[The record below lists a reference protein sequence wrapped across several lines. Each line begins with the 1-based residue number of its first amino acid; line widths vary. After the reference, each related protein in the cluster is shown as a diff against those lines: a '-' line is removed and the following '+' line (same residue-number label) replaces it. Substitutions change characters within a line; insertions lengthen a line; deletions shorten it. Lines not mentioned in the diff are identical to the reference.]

1 MQKELYIM
9 YSTSKIDKMTL
20 NLDAPLNT
28 PVLYIVFKRLDM
40 VMQSFES
47 IRKAKPPKLY
57 IASDGPRKNNEEEI
71 IKVNS
76 VRKYI
81 TDNIDWECEVKTRFR
96 EINAGCNINVTSAI
110 RWFFENEES
119 GIVIEDDI
127 LPNRS
132 FFYFCEELLNY
143 YRDDERIMFVGGM
156 GNKDDAG
163 NEKDLEIAGNYH
175 FIKSFH
181 VWGWASWRR
190 AWNKFDLNCKYLDY
204 FLKENIIFKTVHN
217 AESLKRFLTMFK
229 ILYDSR
235 LNRDFNSISWDFS
248 VCYMMFINNG
258 LSILPNF
265 NLVSNIGHGH
275 QEGTYSQNEQY
286 FIEERR
292 EISEI
297 IHPKFIF
304 AEDDYNIELN
314 SLTTELENSRSTI
327 RQLQD
332 ALDKLLEA
340 YALIG
345 GKI

>member
-1 MQKELYIM
+1 M
-9 YSTSKIDKMTL
+9 DKNKSGNTIL
-20 NLDAPLNT
+20 NINAPLKT

-40 VMQSFES
+40 VMQSFEA

-57 IASDGPRKNNEEEI
+57 ISSDGPRENNEEEI
-71 IKVNS
+71 VKVNS

-81 TDNIDWECEVKTRFR
+81 MNNIDWKCDVKTRFR
-96 EINAGCNINVTSAI
+96 ERNAGCNINVTSAI
-110 RWFFENEES
+110 RWFFENEEL

-127 LPNRS
+127 LPNQS

-143 YRDDERIMFVGGM
+143 YRDDERIMFIGSM
-156 GNKDDAG
+156 GSKNSCTDNEDDLG
-163 NEKDLEIAGNYH
+163 IIGNYH
-175 FIKSFH
+175 FIKSFWS
-181 VWGWASWRR
+181 WGWASWRR
-190 AWNKFDLNCKYLDY
+190 VWNKFDLNCKHLDY

-217 AESLKRFLTMFK
+217 AGSLKRFLTMFK
-229 ILYDSR
+229 ILYNSR
-235 LNRDFNSISWDFS
+235 LNKDFNSVSWDFS

-275 QEGTYSQNEQY
+275 QEGTYSRNEQY
-286 FIEERR
+286 YIEERR

-304 AEDDYNIELN
+304 PEDDSNIELN
-314 SLTTELENSRSTI
+314 SLITELENSKLVV

-340 YALIG
+340 YALRG